1 MKATSLDLFPRLR
14 EYRKISARTLEEG
27 YIAFRYFIQGFRMM
41 SQHAIWKFSL
51 PVRAE
56 PAIVPMPIGAHII
69 SVQPQR
75 DQFCFWAIVDP
86 SQDRVERRFIWIA
99 TGQTFASEVIT

>member
-1 MKATSLDLFPRLR
+1 V
-14 EYRKISARTLEEG
+14 
-27 YIAFRYFIQGFRMM
+27 
-41 SQHAIWKFSL
+41 SQQAIWKFSL

-56 PAIVPMPIGAHII
+56 SAVIPMPIGARIV

-86 SQDRVERRFIWIA
+86 NEDREERRFIWIA
-99 TGQTFASEVIT
+99 TGQMFAAEGMQYHGTVQTANGMRVFHLFEIVES

>member
-1 MKATSLDLFPRLR
+1 V
-14 EYRKISARTLEEG
+14 
-27 YIAFRYFIQGFRMM
+27 
-41 SQHAIWKFSL
+41 SQRAIWKLSL

-56 PAIVPMPIGAHII
+56 PAAIPMPIGARIV

-86 SQDRVERRFIWIA
+86 SQDREERRFIWLA
-99 TGQTFASEVIT
+99 TGQTFAAEEMVYHGTVQAANAMRVFHHFEVIAS